1 MEYSIVKKAEMRI
14 VGAKIL
20 LNNGVMLTAI

>member
-1 MEYSIVKKAEMRI
+1 MEYSIVKKAEMRR

-20 LNNGVMLTAI
+20 LNNGVMPTAI